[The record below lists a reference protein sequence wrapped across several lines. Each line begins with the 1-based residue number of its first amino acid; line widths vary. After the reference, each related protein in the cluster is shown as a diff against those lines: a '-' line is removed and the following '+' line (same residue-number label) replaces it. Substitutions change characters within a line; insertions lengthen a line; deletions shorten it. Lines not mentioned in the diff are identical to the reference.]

1 MLSGAGHRWYVSFC
15 CLSAVSRF
23 AFVIALLLFVSGQP
37 LRICHLFAALVHAL
51 QLSAF
56 CRSFQRF
63 AVVCRFCARFGSGS
77 YVFMCVHVSS

>member
-37 LRICHLFAALVHAL
+37 LRICHLFAALTLCSCQRSADLSNVLRLSAAFVHAL
-51 QLSAF
+51 AAAHMCS
-56 CRSFQRF
+56 C
-63 AVVCRFCARFGSGS
+63 
-77 YVFMCVHVSS
+77 VFM